1 MQTECSPTLF
11 EFEPV
16 ERHKVVAGF
25 DGGIITSDAG
35 GLLLGRLDRGL
46 GLIRRMASCFTDR
59 RDPRLLEHTV
69 ETLVGQR
76 VFALALGY
84 EDLNDH
90 DELRHDP
97 LFHVL
102 AGKLE
107 AKRSDCAPVAGKS
120 TLNRLEHR
128 PRREAGKYH
137 KIDYDAPSL
146 EALFVDIFLDGHKR
160 APKEI
165 VLDLDATDDT
175 IHGEQE
181 GRFFHG
187 YYDSYCYLPLYIF
200 CGRFLLGAK
209 LRPANIDGA
218 AGAVDEVARIVAR
231 IRARWPKVRI
241 VLRGDSGFCREE
253 LMAWCE
259 AEGVAYLFG
268 LAPNARLKAVLAP
281 EAWEAA
287 RLCRTTGK
295 AARLFRD
302 FAYQTETSWS
312 RPRRVVG
319 KAEHLPDGANPRFV
333 VTSLGREK
341 IDARGLYEDLYCAR
355 GEMENR
361 IKECQL
367 DLFADRTSSATMQA
381 NQLRLWF
388 ASMAY
393 VLLRVRLKMNRVFS
407 GSCEA
412 AREELDAG
420 EEDPGLGGL
429 DGRLEVLCQPP
440 VSIEPGERA
449 LDDPSA
455 GQELEAL
462 HARGTVDDLQRPAAD
477 PLQCA
482 LELGPGIGAVG
493 EDVAQ
498 AGKVAG
504 DGGEHRRRAVAV
516 LDLGAV
522 DHDRDQ
528 QAAGVGEDVTL
539 AALDFLSGVE
549 APDTAAFRGFYAL
562 TVDDTGRRAGRAA
575 LGLARR
581 DQQLPVDLGPGAVV
595 PPEIKV
601 ALHRRAWREVPGQHA
616 PWTAAT
622 Q

>member
-231 IRARWPKVRI
+231 IRARWPKGRI

-253 LMAWCE
+253 LRSEPNTSPVCVSVFVAAAIAKSRPMETGIFSVRLAII
-259 AEGVAYLFG
+259 AYIIPFVFVFNPGLLLQGGVALIINALIASVLGAFILATSLSGYFLSRLSIVERLAGVAVGLGLLIFATHAWLPLIVGAILAAGLFVIH
-268 LAPNARLKAVLAP
+268 RL
-281 EAWEAA
+281 
-287 RLCRTTGK
+287 RTTR
-295 AARLFRD
+295 AA
-302 FAYQTETSWS
+302 
-312 RPRRVVG
+312 
-319 KAEHLPDGANPRFV
+319 
-333 VTSLGREK
+333 
-341 IDARGLYEDLYCAR
+341 
-355 GEMENR
+355 
-361 IKECQL
+361 
-367 DLFADRTSSATMQA
+367 
-381 NQLRLWF
+381 
-388 ASMAY
+388 
-393 VLLRVRLKMNRVFS
+393 
-407 GSCEA
+407 
-412 AREELDAG
+412 
-420 EEDPGLGGL
+420 
-429 DGRLEVLCQPP
+429 
-440 VSIEPGERA
+440 
-449 LDDPSA
+449 A
-455 GQELEAL
+455 GQSAS
-462 HARGTVDDLQRPAAD
+462 
-477 PLQCA
+477 
-482 LELGPGIGAVG
+482 IG
-493 EDVAQ
+493 
-498 AGKVAG
+498 
-504 DGGEHRRRAVAV
+504 
-516 LDLGAV
+516 
-522 DHDRDQ
+522 
-528 QAAGVGEDVTL
+528 
-539 AALDFLSGVE
+539 
-549 APDTAAFRGFYAL
+549 
-562 TVDDTGRRAGRAA
+562 
-575 LGLARR
+575 
-581 DQQLPVDLGPGAVV
+581 
-595 PPEIKV
+595 
-601 ALHRRAWREVPGQHA
+601 
-616 PWTAAT
+616 
-622 Q
+622 